1 MPTLSTLILFFAGIL
16 AGLYG
21 STVGSGGLISL
32 PATLLAT
39 GLPIHAAMATNRF
52 AAIFLDLSSSVRF
65 HVNKHLDLKHGLIL
79 GFIAATGAVIGTKLL
94 IQVDE
99 KYLQLTVA
107 ILLVGVSLFMFF
119 QDKLGI
125 TEKPVPHKHWWAI
138 CSASFLLGI
147 YGGFFG
153 TGFGTLI
160 GFVFLLEGYT
170 FIKSAALSRAIG
182 TLVSLSSTIIF
193 AYEGIINY
201 PYAIVLSLGFAIGAW
216 IGAGYGIK
224 KGNNYIKALFLMILV
239 VTVVKLVWEFL
250 K

>member
-1 MPTLSTLILFFAGIL
+1 MPTFILFLAGVF

-32 PATLLAT
+32 PVTLLVT

-65 HVNKHLDLKHGLIL
+65 HINKQLNLKHGLVL
-79 GFIAATGAVIGTKLL
+79 GSIAAVGAVIGTKLL

-107 ILLVGVSLFMFF
+107 ILLTCVALFMFF

-125 TEKPVPHKHWWAI
+125 TEKPVQHKHWLAMGAA
-138 CSASFLLGI
+138 CFALGI

-153 TGFGTLI
+153 TGFGALMSL
-160 GFVFLLEGYT
+160 VFLLEGYT
-170 FIKSAALSRAIG
+170 FLKSAALSRAIG
-182 TLVSLSSTIIF
+182 TLVSLASTIVF
-193 AYEGIINY
+193 AYQGLIDY
-201 PYAIVLSLGFAIGAW
+201 SYAIVLSLGFAIGAW
-216 IGAGYGIK
+216 VGAGLGIR
-224 KGNNYIKALFLMILV
+224 KGNKYIKALFMLIMVI
-239 VTVVKLVWEFL
+239 TVVKLVWEFL